1 MKRFLDPSTRTP
13 FGWFKDAEIAGPG
26 IPAKVAIPL
35 PATVEMMPLAD
46 TFRIR
51 WFSVSAMKR
60 FPEASTA
67 IPVGRFNDAK
77 FAAPPS
83 PANLKSPLPAM
94 VEMMPL
100 AETFRIRSLRESA
113 IKRFP
118 EASTA
123 TPWGFNDADVA
134 GPPSPEKPGPLLP
147 PPTATVMMPLAD
159 DTFKI
164 RKLAA

>member
-1 MKRFLDPSTRTP
+1 MKRFPDPSTRTP

-26 IPAKVAIPL
+26 IPAKLAIPL
-35 PATVEMMPLAD
+35 PAKVEMMPLAD

-60 FPEASTA
+60 FPAESAQT
-67 IPVGRFNDAK
+67 PVAEFNDAK
-77 FAAPPS
+77 FAGPPS
-83 PANLKSPLPAM
+83 PAKRKEPLPAT

-118 EASTA
+118 
-123 TPWGFNDADVA
+123 
-134 GPPSPEKPGPLLP
+134 
-147 PPTATVMMPLAD
+147 
-159 DTFKI
+159 
-164 RKLAA
+164 